1 MCGARET
8 LKPQPPIPLP
18 PSGLCDLIEP
28 DVMYVSEVLLQ
39 SGPDLARVS
48 YWDVGEH
55 SDLWREYRH
64 VPEGTT
70 FEVGTRGRGA
80 CYCRWVGEGGGQA
93 AAAGAGAEAHATAD
107 G

>member
-70 FEVGTRGRGA
+70 FEVGTRGGGTSE
-80 CYCRWVGEGGGQA
+80 GE
-93 AAAGAGAEAHATAD
+93 EVD
-107 G
+107 